1 MGYKNKI
8 SKEKIILSE
17 ITNHLNEISKIGQSR
32 HQAKQVG
39 EASSYIFSIKTYE
52 NYKQTLEVFSKW
64 CIKQHPEVK
73 HIDDCKKYVEEYI
86 NKMIDDGYSSY
97 TQKSR
102 LAGFRKFYSDRFED
116 IYTEGRKRSQIKR
129 GRQDSSMARH
139 FSEEANKDLIYFCKH
154 TGLRRHEL
162 ENLKGGCVS
171 KHLDGHWYINNI
183 KGKGGRIRDVRIL
196 NDDSLVIEKIAS
208 TKENELVWGRVHSK
222 ANIHGYRADYAEALY
237 KSFERDINSIPLKD
251 VYICRDDMAGLKLD
265 RLAMKQVSENLGH
278 SRIGII
284 AYNYLYGLKT
294 SL

>member
-8 SKEKIILSE
+8 SKQQILNSE
-17 ITNHLNEISKIGQSR
+17 ITKHLNDISKIGQSR
-32 HQAKQVG
+32 HQAKQIG

-64 CIKQHPEVK
+64 CIKEHPEVK

-86 NKMIDDGYSSY
+86 NKMIENNYSSY

-102 LAGFRKFYSDRFED
+102 LAGFRKFYGDRFEG

-139 FSEEANKDLIYFCKH
+139 FSEDANKDLIYFCKH
-154 TGLRRHEL
+154 TGLRRTEL
-162 ENLKGGCVS
+162 EHLKGGCVS
-171 KHLDGHWYINNI
+171 KHEDGHYYINNI

-196 NDDSLVIEKIAS
+196 DDDLLVIEKIAS

-237 KSFERDINSIPLKD
+237 KSISRDIDLVPLNE

-265 RLAMKQVSENLGH
+265 KQAMKEVSQNLGH

-284 AYNYLYGLKT
+284 AYNYLYNLKK
-294 SL
+294 